1 MVIFHSTVTLEKK
14 KNTSDEN
21 KSGQVSII
29 MSHSC
34 FLCQT
39 ATYVQVQFLQ
49 MSKL

>member
-14 KNTSDEN
+14 NTSDKN
-21 KSGQVSII
+21 KSAQVSLI
-29 MSHSC
+29 MAHFC

-39 ATYVQVQFLQ
+39 APYVQVQFLQ

>member
-14 KNTSDEN
+14 DTSDEN

-29 MSHSC
+29 MSHFC